1 MLVDHSK
8 YKNVKITEADIV
20 YDILKEIFDTLEPFE
35 KDKEHLYAIGLTRRN
50 TIRYID
56 QVSIG
61 SIIGTVAEPR
71 EIFRMAIHQAVGGG
85 IILAHTHPSGNLNPS
100 EADIRLTRKVKNAGE
115 IIDIRLMDHIIF
127 TEEGFYSFANEGVL

>member
-8 YKNVKITEADIV
+8 YSNVKITEADIV
-20 YDILKEIFDTLEPFE
+20 YNILKEIFNALEPFE

-61 SIIGTVAEPR
+61 SMIGTVAEPR

-85 IILAHTHPSGNLNPS
+85 IILAHNHPSGNLNPS
-100 EADIRLTRKVKNAGE
+100 EADIRLTKRVKNAGE

-127 TEEGFYSFANEGVL
+127 TEEGFYSFVNEGVL

>member
-1 MLVDHSK
+1 MLVDHTK
-8 YKNVKITEADIV
+8 HKNVKITEADIV
-20 YDILKEIFDTLEPFE
+20 YNILKEIYNALEPFE
-35 KDKEHLYAIGLTRRN
+35 KDKEHLYTIGLTRRN

-61 SIIGTVAEPR
+61 SMIGTVAEPR

-85 IILAHTHPSGNLNPS
+85 IILVRNHPSGNLNPS

-127 TEEGFYSFANEGVL
+127 TDEGFYSFVNEGIL

>member
-8 YKNVKITEADIV
+8 YKNVKITKADIV
-20 YDILKEIFDTLEPFE
+20 FDILKEIYNTLEQFE

-61 SIIGTVAEPR
+61 SMIGTVAEPR

-85 IILAHTHPSGNLNPS
+85 IILAHNHPSGNLKPS
-100 EADIRLTRKVKNAGE
+100 EADIRLTKRVKNAGE
-115 IIDIRLMDHIIF
+115 IIDIHLMDHIIF
-127 TEEGFYSFANEGVL
+127 TEEGFYSFVNEGML

>member
-1 MLVDHSK
+1 MLVDYSK
-8 YKNVKITEADIV
+8 YKNMKITKADIV
-20 YDILKEIFDTLEPFE
+20 YDILKERYNALEPFE

-61 SIIGTVAEPR
+61 SLIGTVAEPR

-85 IILAHTHPSGNLNPS
+85 IILAHNHPSGNLNPS
-100 EADIRLTRKVKNAGE
+100 EADIRLTRRVKNAGE

-127 TEEGFYSFANEGVL
+127 TEDGFYSFANEGVI